1 MDLLFLLLVV
11 VLIGFLV
18 FLLTTKIPMPPYW
31 AVGIQ
36 VIAALVLL
44 LFLMRELGVNLPNV
58 LR

>member
-1 MDLLFLLLVV
+1 MV

-31 AVGIQ
+31 ATGIQ
-36 VIAALVLL
+36 IVAALVLV
-44 LFLMRELGVNLPNV
+44 LFLLRELGVALPNV